1 MITDD
6 RAMEIAREVLA
17 DDIRKGGLPTLLGYA
32 DHWRATCTFPD
43 NSMPAGHK
51 PLAFRIDAATGE
63 VSAL

>member
-17 DDIRKGGLPTLLGYA
+17 DDIRKGGLPTLLGYT
-32 DHWRATCTFPD
+32 DYWLATCTFPD
-43 NSMPAGHK
+43 SSMPTGHT
-51 PLAFRIDAATGE
+51 PLGFRIDAVTGE